1 MSIRQVVVVRR
12 DLNMSP
18 GKTGAQIGHAVQQF
32 MLDAMHFFVGGFAEI
47 EWNGDRRAWQD
58 TGETIIVLGCDDGV
72 ALHAVYTE
80 ALAAGLPVF
89 VQVDE
94 GRTEVEPNTTT
105 CLAIGPAKRAEI
117 DPITRHL
124 RLL

>member
-1 MSIRQVVVVRR
+1 MSIRQVIVVRR
-12 DLNMSP
+12 DLNMSI
-18 GKTGAQIGHAVQQF
+18 GKTGAQIAHAAQQF
-32 MLDAMHFFVGGFAEI
+32 ILDAMHFYVGAFAEI
-47 EWNGDRRAWQD
+47 EWNGDRRSWQD

-80 ALAAGLPVF
+80 ALEAGLPVF

-94 GRTEVEPNTTT
+94 GRTEVEPNTPT
-105 CLAIGPAKRAEI
+105 CLAIGPAPRDQI

-124 RLL
+124 RLF